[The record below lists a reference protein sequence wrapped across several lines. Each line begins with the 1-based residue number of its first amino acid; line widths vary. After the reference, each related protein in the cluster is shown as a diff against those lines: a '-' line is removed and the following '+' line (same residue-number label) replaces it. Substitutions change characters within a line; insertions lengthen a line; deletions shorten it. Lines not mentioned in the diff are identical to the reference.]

1 MLQRIRFV
9 SSITLIYVL
18 TIGTVS
24 GLLYSSHLF
33 GTPVWAVSKTPVVHH
48 KPVKL
53 PPKVISGKPIRIVI
67 ASAGIDLAIDEGQ
80 YNETTGTWTLS
91 ETHAQFA
98 VMTALA
104 NDHAGT
110 TFIYGHGTD
119 TVLGKIGTTP
129 PPAGTIAQLYTD
141 NNHIFSYRLETVSN
155 LQPADTSIFDDT
167 VNGPPQL
174 VVQTCTGAF
183 SQWRTMFTFTFVGV
197 S

>member
-18 TIGTVS
+18 TIGTIS

-33 GTPVWAVSKTPVVHH
+33 GTPVWAVTKPHIVHH
-48 KPVKL
+48 KPIKL
-53 PPKVISGKPIRIVI
+53 PPKVISGKPVRIVI
-67 ASAGIDLAIDEGQ
+67 VNAGIDLIIDKGQ
-80 YNETTGTWTLS
+80 YNETNGTWTLS

-110 TFIYGHGTD
+110 TFVYGHGTD
-119 TVLGKIGTTP
+119 AVFGKIGTSP

-141 NNHIFSYRLETVSN
+141 NNHIFSYKLETIRN
-155 LQPADTSIFDDT
+155 LLPTDTSIFDDT
-167 VNGPPQL
+167 ANGPPQL
-174 VVQTCTGAF
+174 IVQTCTGAF
-183 SQWRTMFTFTFVGV
+183 SQWRTMFIFTFEKVT
-197 S
+197 